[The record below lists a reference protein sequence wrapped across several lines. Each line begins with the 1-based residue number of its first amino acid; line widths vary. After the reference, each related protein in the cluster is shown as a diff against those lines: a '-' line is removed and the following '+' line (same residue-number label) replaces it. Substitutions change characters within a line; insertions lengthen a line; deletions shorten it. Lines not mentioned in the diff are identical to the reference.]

1 MNPVITLAA
10 RGVKAGLKAKAQ
22 GANNKTA
29 IAKAINASTG
39 VKVSTIIKAI
49 DLTVENS
56 PILINQTKVIL
67 NKVKSKT
74 K

>member
-22 GANNKTA
+22 GANNTTA

-39 VKVSTIIKAI
+39 IKVSTVVKAI
-49 DLTVENS
+49 DLTIEHS